1 MSLTV
6 KRVARLMRRG
16 DKGRH
21 LDGGASGQRGL
32 YLVVAHKTAAHWEL
46 DIPSQPARPLDG
58 AGQRPHLHA

>member
-32 YLVVAHKTAAHWEL
+32 YLVVAQRDGGALGTA
-46 DIPSQPARPLDG
+46 QFR
-58 AGQRPHLHA
+58 